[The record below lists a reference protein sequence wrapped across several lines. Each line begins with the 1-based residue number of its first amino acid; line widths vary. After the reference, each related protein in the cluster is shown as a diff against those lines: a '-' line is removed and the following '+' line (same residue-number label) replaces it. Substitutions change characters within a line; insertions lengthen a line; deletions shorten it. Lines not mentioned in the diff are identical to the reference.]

1 MGVTVGSSLSNVSNG
16 VAGIFSYVKLL
27 VEGKSNASTTGDVLG
42 NKFFLGTE
50 ENCINQNTNKKEKR
64 TLYFDNVPS
73 GTMGISKDTGGNLSG
88 FRGLIPGA
96 VEDVMAIGKIDFFG
110 AFTQTGVPKCL
121 PVKLI
126 TIDVNNKK
134 SNDTQLVTVD
144 DINEISPCN
153 FVSRTNPVNGNVCTR
168 QGFAMPDDDTNE
180 DKNNAELKKKYNQI
194 SNNIKNKLP
203 SVPSDLSDEMN
214 LNILKSKI
222 KRNNLGEYAADYFRD
237 DTSQIVSFLNKEG
250 KSALF
255 GIQREDGIYTII
267 GEKSVYYS
275 TVSGKTGEISLS
287 EFSEILHHNAM
298 QKGKGGNFE
307 FLKKFKI

>member
-1 MGVTVGSSLSNVSNG
+1 MPQEVDNNYKYYKFIKTPEQMGVTVGPSLSNVSNG

-27 VEGKSNASTTGDVLG
+27 VEGKSNASTIGDVLG

-73 GTMGISKDTGGNLSG
+73 GTMGTSKDTGGNLSG

-96 VEDVMAIGKIDFFG
+96 VEDVMAIGKIDFFS

-180 DKNNAELKKKYNQI
+180 DKNNAELY
-194 SNNIKNKLP
+194 KNYYRLDDDNDDDVMGSKNLKLNMP
-203 SVPSDLSDEMN
+203 DDVF
-214 LNILKSKI
+214 LKVLFYS
-222 KRNNLGEYAADYFRD
+222 LGG
-237 DTSQIVSFLNKEG
+237 L
-250 KSALF
+250 
-255 GIQREDGIYTII
+255 
-267 GEKSVYYS
+267 SVY
-275 TVSGKTGEISLS
+275 V
-287 EFSEILHHNAM
+287 A
-298 QKGKGGNFE
+298 
-307 FLKKFKI
+307 LKLMANMYKKRD

>member
-1 MGVTVGSSLSNVSNG
+1 MPQEVDNNYKYYKFIKTPEQMGVTVGPSLSNVSNG

-27 VEGKSNASTTGDVLG
+27 VEGKSNASTIGDVLG

-180 DKNNAELKKKYNQI
+180 DKNNAELY
-194 SNNIKNKLP
+194 KNYYRLDDDDDDDVMGSKNMKLNMP
-203 SVPSDLSDEMN
+203 DDVF
-214 LNILKSKI
+214 LKVLFYS
-222 KRNNLGEYAADYFRD
+222 LGG
-237 DTSQIVSFLNKEG
+237 L
-250 KSALF
+250 
-255 GIQREDGIYTII
+255 
-267 GEKSVYYS
+267 SVY
-275 TVSGKTGEISLS
+275 V
-287 EFSEILHHNAM
+287 A
-298 QKGKGGNFE
+298 
-307 FLKKFKI
+307 LKLMANMYKKRD